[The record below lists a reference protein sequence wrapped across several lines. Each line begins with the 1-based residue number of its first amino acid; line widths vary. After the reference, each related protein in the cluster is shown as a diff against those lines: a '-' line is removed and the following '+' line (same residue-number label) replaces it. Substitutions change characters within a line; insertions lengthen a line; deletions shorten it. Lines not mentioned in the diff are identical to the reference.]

1 MEGFMNWM
9 DKNVT
14 PVAAK
19 IGGNKYLKAISGGFI
34 AIMAA
39 TIVGSLFTLL
49 GNLPI
54 TAWTNWLSATGLSS
68 ILALPG
74 QCTTDLIALYAV
86 FFIAYTLAREFG
98 VDGGGAGLT
107 ALVSFFVVT
116 GREVFYTTQAA
127 DAASTTAIATTYL
140 GSKGLFCAMIVALIG
155 ARIYVAVVQKGWVIK
170 LPDSVPPNV
179 ANSFSSLIPAG
190 IVITFFLIVSAVC
203 GMTSYGSL
211 HAIVF
216 NTIQSNLMRFMGD
229 SIGSFVFFN
238 LMTNLLW
245 FFGLH
250 GGNIV
255 GSITNPIYTPLSLE
269 NLAAYEAGATKMPYI
284 ITGAFSKSFT
294 SGGVGSMFGLAIVM
308 VLFAKS
314 DQMKILGRLSLPTT
328 MFFINEPLLFGIPVV
343 LNPLFFLPLM
353 LLTPTL
359 SVITYFVM
367 KAGIVATPHGV
378 QIPWTTPAV
387 INGFLQGGW
396 TLALWELL
404 MVIVAMIVWYPFM
417 KIVDEK
423 AYAEEHAN
431 DVAKTE

>member
-19 IGGNKYLKAISGGFI
+19 IGSNKYLKAISGGFI

-54 TAWTNWLSATGLSS
+54 QSYTAWLASSGLNK

-74 QCTTDLIALYAV
+74 QCTTDLIAVYAV
-86 FFIAYTLAREFG
+86 FFIAYTLAREFNVNG
-98 VDGGGAGLT
+98 AGAGLS
-107 ALVSFFVVT
+107 ALVSFFIVT
-116 GREVFYTTQAA
+116 GRETFYTTQAA
-127 DAASTTAIATTYL
+127 DAAATTAISTNFL
-140 GSKGLFCAMIVALIG
+140 GSKGLFCAMIVALVG
-155 ARIYVAVVQKGWVIK
+155 ARIYIAIVKKGWVIK

-179 ANSFSSLIPAG
+179 SNSFSSLIPAAF
-190 IVITFFLIVSAVC
+190 VITTFLVIAAVC
-203 GMTSYGSL
+203 AQTSYGSL

-269 NLAAYEAGATKMPYI
+269 NLAAFQAGQTKMPYI
-284 ITGAFSKSFT
+284 ISGAFSKSFT

-359 SVITYFVM
+359 AIITYFVM

-387 INGFLQGGW
+387 INGFLQGGVS
-396 TLALWELL
+396 LALWEAL
-404 MVIVAMIVWYPFM
+404 MVLTAMAVWYPFM

-431 DVAKTE
+431 DKAE